1 MTYGS
6 TPPNATAKEKAG
18 PRNTSLRSQETEASL
33 TPSLVLCAITI
44 RKEIKTAQVQT
55 RPQQYHDYKVKKKAN
70 VLPGTPAFGS

>member
-18 PRNTSLRSQETEASL
+18 PRNTSLRSQEAEASL

-44 RKEIKTAQVQT
+44 KKEIKTAQVQT
-55 RPQQYHDYKVKKKAN
+55 MPQQYHDYKKAN
-70 VLPGTPAFGS
+70 VLPVTPAFGS

>member
-6 TPPNATAKEKAG
+6 TPPNTTAKEKAG
-18 PRNTSLRSQETEASL
+18 PRNTSL

-70 VLPGTPAFGS
+70 VLPVIPALGS